1 MPDEDTDDADEEV
14 SNEDDECYRHDGDM
28 KNNNE
33 RGKEEDCKD
42 DGEDEDDE
50 RFYEEMLEL
59 IRKDFKR
66 EVLILS
72 KLNHTNIVKVYFLTH
87 FAIIFLRNV
96 NFNL

>member
-1 MPDEDTDDADEEV
+1 MAVKIYKMPDEDTDEEV
-14 SNEDDECYRHDGDM
+14 SNEDNGDM

-42 DGEDEDDE
+42 NGEDEDDE

-87 FAIIFLRNV
+87 FVIICLRNV

>member
-1 MPDEDTDDADEEV
+1 MPDEDTDEEV

-28 KNNNE
+28 KYNNE

-42 DGEDEDDE
+42 EDDE
-50 RFYEEMLEL
+50 GFYEEMLEL

-72 KLNHTNIVKVYFLTH
+72 KLNHSNIVKVYFLTN
-87 FAIIFLRNV
+87 FAIIFLWNV
-96 NFNL
+96 HFNN